1 MMQCLLLPFL
11 LLLFSRA
18 VLQSLAIRN
27 FTESY
32 QVAIVTH
39 TAKVQTAGANKK
51 QKHKSRMARDAQPY
65 AEKNYTSPVD
75 AETKSNKGE
84 STDDLETFEAS
95 APASANPSAA
105 LPADFTADFA
115 SAKPAAALPA
125 NFTAASAS
133 AEPAGAL
140 PKSAATAQSKVA
152 HHSSAALVEDQQISG
167 SAQSKSNAESK
178 VTSDG
183 WGGIAMFFGFLVI
196 AMGGAVLCLAPGSNE
211 DRDTFPLNPSVIQ
224 S

>member
-11 LLLFSRA
+11 LFLFSRA

-75 AETKSNKGE
+75 AETKSNK
-84 STDDLETFEAS
+84 SV
-95 APASANPSAA
+95 
-105 LPADFTADFA
+105 
-115 SAKPAAALPA
+115 
-125 NFTAASAS
+125 
-133 AEPAGAL
+133 
-140 PKSAATAQSKVA
+140 ATAQSKVA